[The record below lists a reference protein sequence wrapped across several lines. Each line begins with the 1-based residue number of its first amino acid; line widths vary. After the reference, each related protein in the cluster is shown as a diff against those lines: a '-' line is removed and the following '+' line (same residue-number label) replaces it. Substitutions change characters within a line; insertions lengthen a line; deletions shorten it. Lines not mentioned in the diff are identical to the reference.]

1 MTTQKSEK
9 ENDTVQKTR
18 ICPKHNIPMVSNLA
32 GGRMVPVMDSEGH
45 QVGERE
51 EDVYQLVC
59 PECDEEDL
67 QREQD
72 KFFMSPYGD
81 SGKKIEEKLKSQK
94 NDRMNTITDG
104 IIEKYSGRFTNN
116 SDTPLSVAKAYVQS
130 AISSQLCRIVAEDS
144 RGRVLPNLGFM
155 WIGPSGIGKTPALE
169 AIITPVEKLLRDGS
183 IYSYEK
189 IYNRVTGEFLIHSI
203 AHIKGEKR
211 HNIALIWDE
220 VSTLAKSAYNRS
232 TSSLFE
238 TLNAL
243 YDGRLPGSGSVSRG
257 DDGASNVYAGI
268 FVMSGTPIFLKYID
282 EDFWNIGIGTRLD
295 FLPYESLPPSD
306 ILPDPKEGHRIADE
320 FIADLLKLRRIA
332 KIEWLPEMW
341 QKYNEYQKKI
351 ISEVRMV
358 QEDLDS
364 SLIQENFEVISR
376 SKFPL
381 KILKYSIIYAS
392 SRMNFTDSG
401 LLYVDVEDLDN
412 AIRDVEEYHKNMLL
426 VYRQWQSMNQKFD
439 ITNLIE
445 KLKKAYKTIAKRAE
459 KSYRVDWIDQKEDS
473 YSLAVPDKDGT
484 WVKHSDLLRQ
494 SHMKATGYGS
504 FDEVITTLVER
515 DELIK
520 RECKVYAV
528 GKKRDGGK
536 TRTLTEAIFYKLKED

>member
-1 MTTQKSEK
+1 MTKQKSEK
-9 ENDTVQKTR
+9 DTVQKTK
-18 ICPKHNIPMVSNLA
+18 ICPKHNTEMVSILA
-32 GGRMVPVMDSEGH
+32 GGTIVPVLDEEGFEVS
-45 QVGERE
+45 QKE
-51 EDVYQLVC
+51 EDIYVLVC
-59 PECDEEDL
+59 PECDMEEL

-72 KFFMSPYGD
+72 KFFMSPYVD
-81 SGKKIEEKLKSQK
+81 SGKKIEERLKSQK
-94 NDRMNTITDG
+94 NDRLNTIKDG
-104 IIEKYSGRFTNN
+104 IIEKYSGRFANN
-116 SDTPLSVAKAYVQS
+116 SDIPISVAKAYVQS
-130 AISSQLCRIVAEDS
+130 AISSQICRIVAGDS
-144 RGRVLPNLGFM
+144 RGRVLPNLGFL
-155 WIGPSGIGKTPALE
+155 WIGPSGIGKTPALD
-169 AIITPVEKLLRDGS
+169 AIISPVEKLLRDGS
-183 IYSYEK
+183 IYNYDK

-203 AHIKGEKR
+203 AHIKGEQR

-268 FVMSGTPIFLKYID
+268 FIMSGTPIFLKYID

-320 FIADLLKLRRIA
+320 FIDDLLKIR
-332 KIEWLPEMW
+332 KVVKVKWLPEMW

-381 KILKYSIIYAS
+381 KVLKYSIIYAS

-401 LLYVDVEDLDN
+401 LLYVDVEDLEN

-439 ITNLIE
+439 ITTLIE
-445 KLKKAYKTIAKRAE
+445 KLKKAYKTIAKKAE
-459 KSYRVDWIDQKEDS
+459 KSYRVDFIDQKDDS
-473 YSLAVPDKDGT
+473 YSLAVPDKEGA

-504 FDEVITTLVER
+504 FDEIITTLVER
-515 DELIK
+515 DEFIK
-520 RECKVYAV
+520 RECRVYTTWK
-528 GKKRDGGK
+528 GRNGSK
-536 TRTLTEAIFYKLKED
+536 TRTLTAAIFYKIKED